1 MHATSLWTLGVLLG
15 LAMHGC
21 VTPPAAPVPRL
32 QPPDPVAVE
41 QRLRPDGTT
50 YFASCVDCR
59 APTPKSSPRARAV
72 FGLQPAAAASAVQPD
87 LAPEA
92 EVPIARAMPLPAAP
106 DVALASVSSGAT
118 TVALHATLYFDSN
131 SSVPTPGSVQ
141 RLAQLEPLL
150 RRMTQAS
157 VTGYSDRTGSAAHN
171 QRLAAARAGQVAE
184 RIAALHESAASGRIV
199 QTARPQCCYVSGKR
213 AAAQHRADRRVE
225 IEFQVPVAD
234 DLDALMESIAGPVRH
249 RNSATLSWTA
259 PVRAQLEPG
268 ASR

>member
-1 MHATSLWTLGVLLG
+1 MNATSLWALSAPLA
-15 LAMHGC
+15 LAMKGC

-59 APTPKSSPRARAV
+59 APTPKSAQRARPAL
-72 FGLQPAAAASAVQPD
+72 GLQPAAPASAVQSD

-106 DVALASVSSGAT
+106 DFALASVSSGAT
-118 TVALHATLYFDSN
+118 TVAIQATLYFDSN

-141 RLAQLEPLL
+141 RLAELEPLL
-150 RRMTQAS
+150 RRMTRAS
-157 VTGYSDRTGSAAHN
+157 VTGYTDRTGSAAHN
-171 QRLAAARAGQVAE
+171 QRLAAARAADVAQ
-184 RIAALHESAASGRIV
+184 RLVAWLNSAASGRID

-213 AAAQHRADRRVE
+213 APAQHRADRRVE
-225 IEFQVPVAD
+225 IEFRMPVAE

-259 PVRAQLEPG
+259 PVRARLEPG